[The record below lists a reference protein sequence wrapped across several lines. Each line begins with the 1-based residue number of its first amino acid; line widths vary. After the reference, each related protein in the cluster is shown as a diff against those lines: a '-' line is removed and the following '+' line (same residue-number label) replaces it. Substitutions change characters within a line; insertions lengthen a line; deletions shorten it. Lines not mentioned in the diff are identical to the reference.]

1 MKKFALLALMLLF
14 VLTIPITSIAAELK
28 FGLLPRL
35 SEKEMI
41 DGFTPLAQY
50 LEKELGVKVK
60 LVVPKDF
67 ETWTNEAKA
76 GAYDIAYT
84 NPYLYVVVKKA
95 VKDAQA
101 IAIASEPE
109 IGTKLYGTIIVKKDS
124 PIKSISDLK
133 GKTIAATDP
142 GSAGAYLVQ
151 MLMLQKANLKKDDV
165 KIIFEKRRDPVA
177 DAVLAGKADAGFVRD
192 DDVEKLKAGG
202 DKFRRLGKSDPI
214 PNWVVFT
221 GKKIDSNMAT
231 KIKNAVLKLKPG
243 DLQSIKVLAPA
254 RTDGFVPATDKDFN
268 IMIDAAKAAGA
279 Y

>member
-1 MKKFALLALMLLF
+1 MKKTLIIFVALFSLM
-14 VLTIPITSIAAELK
+14 VLPLTSYAAELK

-41 DGFTPLAQY
+41 EGFTPFAQY

-60 LVVPKDF
+60 LIVPKDF
-67 ETWTNEAKA
+67 DTWTKEAKA

-95 VKDAQA
+95 VKDAQP

-124 PIKSISDLK
+124 PIKSIADLK
-133 GKTIAATDP
+133 GKTVAATDP

-151 MLMLQKANLKKDDV
+151 MLMLQKAGLKKEDV
-165 KIIFEKRRDPVA
+165 KVIFEKRRDPVA
-177 DAVLAGKADAGFVRD
+177 EAVLAGKADAGFLRD
-192 DDVEKLKAGG
+192 DDVEKLKAGA
-202 DKFRRLGKSDPI
+202 DKFRKLGKSDPI
-214 PNWVVFT
+214 PNWVIFV
-221 GKKIDSNMAT
+221 GKKMDPAMVD
-231 KIKNAVLKLKPG
+231 KIRKAVLKLKPG

-254 RTDGFVPATDKDFN
+254 RTDGFVPATDKDFD
-268 IMIDAAKAAGA
+268 IMINAAKAAGA

>member
-1 MKKFALLALMLLF
+1 MKKLTTLFLALF
-14 VLTIPITSIAAELK
+14 FIAVLPFISFAAELK
-28 FGLLPRL
+28 LGLLPRL

-41 DGFTPLAQY
+41 DGFTPFAQY

-60 LVVPKDF
+60 LIVPKDF
-67 ETWTNEAKA
+67 DTWTKEAKA

-84 NPYLYVVVKKA
+84 NPYLYVVVKKD
-95 VKDAQA
+95 VKDAQP

-124 PIKSISDLK
+124 PIKSIADLK

-151 MLMLQKANLKKDDV
+151 MLMLQKAKLKKDDV
-165 KIIFEKRRDPVA
+165 KIIFEKKRDQVA
-177 DAVLAGKADAGFVRD
+177 EAVLAGKADAGFLRD
-192 DDVEKLKAGG
+192 DDVEKLKVGG

-214 PNWVVFT
+214 PNWVIFT
-221 GKKIDSNMAT
+221 AKKMDPAMVT
-231 KIKNAVLKLKPG
+231 KIKNAILKLKPG
-243 DLQSIKVLAPA
+243 DLQSLKVLASA
-254 RTDGFVPATDKDFN
+254 RTDGFVAATDKDFT
-268 IMIDAAKAAGA
+268 IMINAAKAAGA